1 MNTRLT
7 LALTFALCAAGT
19 AHAADIKPGLWEFK
33 SKMDMPGM
41 PDMSA
46 QMAQMQEQMKNLP
59 PETRAMMEKQMAA
72 QGVAMGSGGAL
83 QVCITPEDAKGTR
96 VFSGKTEG
104 DCTYT
109 NVVNSGDRIK
119 GTITC
124 TKPKAS
130 GTFEALIDSPTH
142 FTSKVNMK
150 SDEGSMK
157 VDTDSRWLAADC
169 GKLKPT
175 AR

>member
-1 MNTRLT
+1 MNKRFLVTLT
-7 LALTFALCAAGT
+7 CALGAFGSAQAAEL
-19 AHAADIKPGLWEFK
+19 KPGLWEFK

-46 QMAQMQEQMKNLP
+46 HMAKMQEQMKNLP
-59 PETRAMMEKQMAA
+59 PETRRMMEQQMAA

-83 QVCITPEDAKGTR
+83 HVCITPEDAKR
-96 VFSGKTEG
+96 NDVFSGRKEG

-109 NVVNSGDRIK
+109 SVVNTATQVKGRIQ
-119 GTITC
+119 C
-124 TKPKAS
+124 TQPKAS
-130 GTFEALIDSPTH
+130 GDFEANIDAPTH
-142 FTSKVNMK
+142 FRSKVNMQ
-150 SDEGSMK
+150 SAEGAMK
-157 VDTDSRWLAADC
+157 VDTDASWVAADC